1 MKTRELLDLHYG
13 YIFEDDLLEEIADIG
28 KYKRVRQGEI
38 LMDIGQQIRAMP
50 LLFSGAIKVLR
61 EDDKGDEL
69 LLYFLEKGDTCA
81 MTFSCCMGSGTSE
94 IRAIAEM
101 DTEIMMIPVEM
112 MEKWLSKYRSWQRF
126 IMDSYHTRVSELLET
141 VDTLAFMKMDERL
154 LKYLQDKAMV
164 THDDIIHATHQD
176 VAQDMH
182 TSRVVVS
189 RLLKK
194 MELEGKIELHRNA
207 IKVLSL

>member
-207 IKVLSL
+207 IKVLAL